1 MNNIITTIKKELRSI
16 LRDKKTIA
24 VFLVYP
30 IMIPVMIMLY
40 GVMYENIDS
49 EENQYTIGVNYKI
62 TENEETILDSINL
75 EYKYFKNTKEL
86 KKAYE
91 KNEISGYIEYDI
103 AKNNYEINTDMSST
117 IGMETGSLMY
127 QYLESYSS
135 MLTNN
140 YLINEGIDLEKA
152 YNHFSITEEDLGD
165 TNYILVM
172 ILGMSITYIILSIC
186 FSTSNMAI
194 QATATEKEN
203 GTLETILT
211 FPISKTELITG
222 KYLASVVIGVISGL
236 CSLVFMLAGL
246 FIGKQQ
252 YSIFKD
258 IDISISLPTIAG
270 GILTILAASIFI
282 SGVSLL
288 LTAFAS
294 SYKEAQSK
302 GSTITLVAMIPM
314 FISMLE
320 IEVSRLYYLIPI
332 CNMSQTLTDLFTNNI
347 SSINLLITFIS
358 TTVYAILVIV
368 IIIKAYNS
376 EKILFSN

>member
-30 IMIPVMIMLY
+30 IMIPVMILLY
-40 GVMYENIDS
+40 GVMYENIYS

-103 AKNNYEINTDMSST
+103 DKNNYEINTDMSST

-165 TNYILVM
+165 TDYILVM
-172 ILGMSITYIILSIC
+172 ILGVSITYIILSIC
-186 FSTSNMAI
+186 FSTCNMAV

-302 GSTITLVAMIPM
+302 GSMITLVAMIPM

-320 IEVSRLYYLIPI
+320 IKVSKLYYLIPI

-347 SSINLLITFIS
+347 NSINLLITFIS